1 MPHHEQTG
9 HALLVRRHRA
19 FNSRLSTTSLRLL
32 TILVLTLM
40 MSITTAASTTIAAP
54 AAGPGKPD
62 FGPNV
67 IIFDPSMPTSQ
78 IQATV
83 DAIATQQVDN
93 EMGTQRYALG
103 SQQQFLVRDSSIG
116 GWPKTS

>member
-1 MPHHEQTG
+1 MAHHEQTG
-9 HALLVRRHRA
+9 HALPIRRHRA
-19 FNSRLSTTSLRLL
+19 FNSRLSTISLRLL
-32 TILVLTLM
+32 TALVLTLM
-40 MSITTAASTTIAAP
+40 MSVTSAATTMAAP
-54 AAGPGKPD
+54 AAAPGQPD

-67 IIFDPSMPTSQ
+67 KIFDPSMPISQ

-116 GWPKTS
+116 G